1 MGHRENFNIF
11 SSPIILDRKESTL
24 KTIIIGITAAIGLFG
39 GAISLIGNYKT
50 EEIYPQN
57 YMNEVPVE
65 YINFTEPMEI
75 KGYVVK

>member
-24 KTIIIGITAAIGLFG
+24 KTIIIGITAAVGLVG
-39 GAISLIGNYKT
+39 GAFSLIDT
-50 EEIYPQN
+50 EEVEKTYPQT
-57 YMNEVPVE
+57 YINEVPVE